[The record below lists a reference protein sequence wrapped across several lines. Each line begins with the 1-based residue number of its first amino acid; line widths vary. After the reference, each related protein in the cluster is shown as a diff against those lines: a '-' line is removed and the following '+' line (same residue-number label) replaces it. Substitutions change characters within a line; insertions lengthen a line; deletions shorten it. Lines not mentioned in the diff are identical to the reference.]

1 MRRLLLLG
9 TAYLVFVGYNT
20 GIYST
25 EQLWLLA
32 PSLLPSIS
40 VLMGDD

>member
-1 MRRLLLLG
+1 MDRLLLLG
-9 TAYLVFVGYNT
+9 IAYMIFVGYNA

-25 EQLWLLA
+25 EQLWILA

-40 VLMGDD
+40 NLMGED